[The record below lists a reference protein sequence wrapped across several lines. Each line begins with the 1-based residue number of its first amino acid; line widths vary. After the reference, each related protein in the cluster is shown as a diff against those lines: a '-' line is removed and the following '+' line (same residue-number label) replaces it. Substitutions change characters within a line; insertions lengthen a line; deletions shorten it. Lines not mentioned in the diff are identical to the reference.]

1 VRDRIVLYA
10 LKEILSRIFPECVP
24 HKPAN
29 TYIYEIRRFV
39 SDKYASDTGIF
50 RAGIEKFYGSIDI
63 EILLNKLKLTI
74 KSRKLIALIQQAI
87 DRPIVTKNAS
97 AQ

>member
-1 VRDRIVLYA
+1 MHSKRFYLEYFQNAFLINQL
-10 LKEILSRIFPECVP
+10 I
-24 HKPAN
+24 AN

-74 KSRKLIALIQQAI
+74 KSRKL
-87 DRPIVTKNAS
+87 P
-97 AQ
+97 